1 MDKQPISPA
10 NGEAAIRETGATRD
24 AAYAPSSKLF
34 DEYRQKSQE
43 NSRAN
48 AQPEGQASGREN
60 PKQHVGHS
68 RDFSKL
74 APSEKLFAAS
84 KSASQ
89 PQDESYAGRAYRAT
103 LESLKE
109 HPYLYAGGAVAVL
122 SLGAAAKM
130 VMGGAAR
137 TEGKA
142 LGATLGREVG
152 EVAATDGANVALKAS
167 SEKLIAKP
175 LSGGA
180 VAEKEAV
187 VKQVGEIPNVVR
199 PQGEALGGKVVSDA
213 FKPFGDAYKG
223 SLTELKTIPS
233 HYTPAAG
240 ESTSQFAER
249 IIKDR
254 GRITGERVFP
264 DTVEKEVKRLQA
276 LNPGLES
283 AGLTEGKQVL
293 VHDQSSMSALADT
306 TMFKHVPQIGQILKR
321 NGVPE
326 EAVEQAFKIQ
336 QAIPPGPNRPL
347 IGQILV
353 DNKLATKEQ
362 VDLAFADQNALKDAL
377 KAIKK
382 EVWN

>member
-1 MDKQPISPA
+1 MSA
-10 NGEAAIRETGATRD
+10 VNGEAAIKDTGTARD
-24 AAYAPSSKLF
+24 AAHTPSSRLF
-34 DEYRQKSQE
+34 DEYRQHT
-43 NSRAN
+43 
-48 AQPEGQASGREN
+48 GQ
-60 PKQHVGHS
+60 S

-74 APSEKLFAAS
+74 APSEKLFVPGRS
-84 KSASQ
+84 KNQSESQ

-109 HPYLYAGGAVAVL
+109 HPYLYAGGAIAAL

-130 VMGGAAR
+130 ALGGAAR

-142 LGATLGREVG
+142 LTTTLGKEIAGTETKVT
-152 EVAATDGANVALKAS
+152 A
-167 SEKLIAKP
+167 EKLVAKP

-187 VKQVGEIPNVVR
+187 IKQVGEIPNVVR
-199 PQGEALGGKVVSDA
+199 PQGEALGGKVASDA
-213 FKPFGDAYKG
+213 FKQYGDAYRG

-276 LNPGLES
+276 LNPQLES
-283 AGLTEGKQVL
+283 AGL
-293 VHDQSSMSALADT
+293 
-306 TMFKHVPQIGQILKR
+306 
-321 NGVPE
+321 
-326 EAVEQAFKIQ
+326 
-336 QAIPPGPNRPL
+336 
-347 IGQILV
+347 
-353 DNKLATKEQ
+353 NKVSRYLCM
-362 VDLAFADQNALKDAL
+362 
-377 KAIKK
+377 IKPA
-382 EVWN
+382 

>member
-1 MDKQPISPA
+1 MDKQPMSVA
-10 NGEAAIRETGATRD
+10 VGEAAIKDTGATRD
-24 AAYAPSSKLF
+24 AAYAPSSRLF
-34 DEYRQKSQE
+34 DEYRQHT
-43 NSRAN
+43 
-48 AQPEGQASGREN
+48 GQ
-60 PKQHVGHS
+60 S

-74 APSEKLFAAS
+74 APSEKLFVPGNS
-84 KSASQ
+84 KSQSESQ
-89 PQDESYAGRAYRAT
+89 PQDESYAGKAYRAT

-130 VMGGAAR
+130 AIGNAAR
-137 TEGKA
+137 TEGRA
-142 LGATLGREVG
+142 LTANIGKGIAGADGKV
-152 EVAATDGANVALKAS
+152 VA
-167 SEKLIAKP
+167 EKLVAKP

-199 PQGEALGGKVVSDA
+199 PQGEALGGKVASDA
-213 FKPFGDAYKG
+213 FKQYGDAYKG
-223 SLTELKTIPS
+223 SLSELKSIPS

-240 ESTSQFAER
+240 ESASQFAER

-276 LNPGLES
+276 LNPQLES
-283 AGLTEGKQVL
+283 AGLKEGQQIL
-293 VHDQSSMSALADT
+293 VHDQASMSALADT

-382 EVWN
+382 EVWNP